1 MYKVKVK
8 QVFKFKNGKQFKKD
22 DIVELSEKE
31 IKAVQEQLGNEFVE
45 VIEEVKEEANFN
57 EMNVANIKEWL
68 KEKEVEFSDEKKPE
82 LVELANEKLAELNEQ
97 EENEK
102 E

>member
-57 EMNVANIKEWL
+57 EMNVADIKEWL